1 MKMLFWIAALATGLL
16 MTAARAKAHYE
27 VMTRNDIFF
36 AEHDGVKL
44 LGDFYAPKGLDKVPV
59 LVAVHGGGWQVGNRK
74 FYSNW
79 GPYLAKNG
87 YAVFAIEYRLMKPDV
102 KTYPGAVYDTKAAVQ
117 YVRAKAGELGIDPER
132 IGMVGDSAGAHLSAL
147 VALAGEEP
155 AFSGE
160 YRSDPHASVSA
171 KVKAVV
177 GFYGVYDMLAQWE
190 HDLLARPRDNISEK
204 FLGAAPYTNRRI
216 FFEASPISYATV
228 DRNLTRFLLIHG
240 DHDDIV
246 DPGTQ
251 SMPFLAALKQAGF
264 FVRTVVIP
272 GAGHFFV
279 TDPVEDTSF
288 SGFAGPRVVR
298 FVAALFGI
306 DIAETASADIPTAR
320 KQPRQFKT
328 VIGSKSAET
337 KTPPAKKDKSPGT
350 SRSKPESKW
359 VSLVRARKRRA
370 QRRRGQTARQ
380 ETP

>member
-1 MKMLFWIAALATGLL
+1 MNKLLWIAALATGLP
-16 MTAARAKAHYE
+16 MPAARAKADDE

-44 LGDFYAPKGLDKVPV
+44 LGDFYAPKGLDKAPV

-155 AFSGE
+155 AFSSE

-228 DRNLTRFLLIHG
+228 DRNWTRFLLIHG

-246 DPGTQ
+246 DPSTQ
-251 SMPFLAALKQAGF
+251 SMAFLAALKQAGF
-264 FVRTVVIP
+264 LVRTVVIP

-279 TDPVEDTSF
+279 TDPVDDTSF
-288 SGFAGPRVVR
+288 NGFAGPKVVR
-298 FVAALFGI
+298 FL
-306 DIAETASADIPTAR
+306 
-320 KQPRQFKT
+320 
-328 VIGSKSAET
+328 
-337 KTPPAKKDKSPGT
+337 KD
-350 SRSKPESKW
+350 
-359 VSLVRARKRRA
+359 VL
-370 QRRRGQTARQ
+370 
-380 ETP
+380 

>member
-1 MKMLFWIAALATGLL
+1 MNMLFWIAALATGLL
-16 MTAARAKAHYE
+16 MPAARAKADYE

-44 LGDFYAPKGLDKVPV
+44 LGDFYAPKGLDKAPV

-74 FYSNW
+74 FYSNL

-155 AFSGE
+155 AFSSE

-204 FLGAAPYTNRRI
+204 FLGAAPYTNRRV

-279 TDPVEDTSF
+279 TDPVDDTSF
-288 SGFAGPRVVR
+288 SGFAGPKVVR
-298 FVAALFGI
+298 FL
-306 DIAETASADIPTAR
+306 
-320 KQPRQFKT
+320 
-328 VIGSKSAET
+328 
-337 KTPPAKKDKSPGT
+337 KD
-350 SRSKPESKW
+350 
-359 VSLVRARKRRA
+359 VL
-370 QRRRGQTARQ
+370 
-380 ETP
+380 